1 MPCSQGGLTE
11 PHTRSWK
18 GGVPCPPLARYN
30 KVVSTPSSHQQDED
44 QPKLISLPEMRYQT
58 GYVWFIFVSSLD
70 IMLTWLILS
79 KGGSEVNPVAKLV
92 IDNWGLAGAIGFKF
106 ALALFVIVAC
116 EIVGRKRDRLGRN
129 LILFGIIISASP
141 VVYSLYLLLYNWMQG
156 PQG

>member
-1 MPCSQGGLTE
+1 VGC
-11 PHTRSWK
+11 HARRSPGTIK
-18 GGVPCPPLARYN
+18 G
-30 KVVSTPSSHQQDED
+30 VSTPSSHQQDED

-156 PQG
+156 P